1 MESGKERSGAYHEY
15 TASYLFDPVGNAHT
29 VQRL

>member
-1 MESGKERSGAYHEY
+1 MESGEEGAGSYDEY
-15 TASYLFDPVGNAHT
+15 AVSYLFDPVGNAHT